1 MTPSVTIIIP
11 TYNGEDHLKRCLSA
25 IERNTV
31 APHIV
36 LIADDRSSKP
46 VFRMYLRGLKSKY
59 PIIKSH
65 IRRGFAGINNWA
77 VKKTDTKYICLLN
90 SDTEPGYQWLTFMLE
105 ELNEHEG
112 VGIVGAKLLYPPQK
126 GWNLGGKIQHAGVAR
141 NKEGL
146 PYHIYGGQPADFP
159 AANVRRELN
168 AVTFAC
174 VLIRRKLWDY
184 LGGLDKGYLI
194 GQFED
199 VDFCWKVRKAGWKI
213 VYQPKSTLLH
223 YEHGSGEELVA
234 KHSMNNRDRLIRIWG
249 NLGSDEHLFV

>member
-1 MTPSVTIIIP
+1 MCDVTIIVP
-11 TYNGEDHLKRCLSA
+11 TYDTPDFLKQCLSA

-31 APHIV
+31 APYKIFV
-36 LIADDRSSKP
+36 VDDKSPSLEMRNLLRS
-46 VFRMYLRGLKSKY
+46 
-59 PIIKSH
+59 IKSRCSVAKSR

-77 VKKTDTKYICLLN
+77 VSHTNTKYVCLLN
-90 SDTEPGYQWLTFMLE
+90 SDTEPGYMWLTYLLE
-105 ELNEHEG
+105 ELDNHED

-126 GWNLGGKIQHAGVAR
+126 GYSLGGSIQHAGVAR

-146 PYHIYGGQPADFP
+146 PYHIYGGQPSDFP

-174 VLIRRKLWDY
+174 ALIRRKLWDEV
-184 LGGLDKGYLI
+184 GGLDEGYVM

-199 VDFCWKVRKAGWKI
+199 IDFCNKTRRAGWKI
-213 VYQPKSTLLH
+213 IYQPKATLLH
-223 YEHGSGEELVA
+223 YEHGSGDEFVT
-234 KHSMNNRDRLIRIWG
+234 KHSLHNRDRLMSIWG